1 MRRTGRKMTGGSTGA
16 RRKSGTGRR
25 TVRKTVRRA
34 VRRRTQAGRRTG
46 GWVEEEDRRRGTG
59 VGWRRWIGDRIEE
72 GQGVW

>member
-1 MRRTGRKMTGGSTGA
+1 MRRTGRKMTGGRTGA
-16 RRKSGTGRR
+16 RRKSGKGRR
-25 TVRKTVRRA
+25 TVR
-34 VRRRTQAGRRTG
+34 RRTQTGRRTG